1 MLSAWTRRK
10 SVDTI
15 THHEAGRSLKRTL
28 GWPHLVAL
36 GVGAIIGTGIY
47 TLTGVGAGIA
57 GPGVIL
63 SFAVAGLVC
72 ACAALLYAELATL
85 MPAAG
90 SAYTYTYAVLGE
102 ALAWIVG
109 WSLILEYAVGSATV
123 AVGWSGY
130 LGGMLKA
137 SGIDLPI
144 EIMAGPHMG
153 GIVNLPAVLI
163 SLAIT
168 GMLVAGTRE
177 SATLNIG
184 LVLIKIAALTLF
196 LIFAMPAFDATKLD
210 PFMPFGFM
218 ASDMDGQTKGVMAA
232 AAIVFFAYFG
242 FDAVSTS
249 AEEAKDPGRDLVIG
263 IIGSLALCTVIYML
277 VAAVA
282 VGAVPFGEFST
293 SPEPLA
299 FILRSLGFPYLG
311 AAIGIAAI
319 IALPSVI
326 LVLLYGQSRIF
337 FVMARDGLL
346 PHHLSAVH
354 ATRGTPVLVTVIT
367 GGAIAIVS
375 GFLRLDEIAAL
386 ANSGT
391 LLAFIA
397 VALCTMILRIRR
409 PDLKRIY
416 STPLVWV
423 VGPLAIGG
431 CLFLFVSLPFI
442 TMLRFLAWNAVG
454 FVIYLAYG
462 QYKSRL
468 AIAAAKS

>member
-1 MLSAWTRRK
+1 LT
-10 SVDTI
+10 
-15 THHEAGRSLKRTL
+15 
-28 GWPHLVAL
+28 AL

-63 SFAVAGLVC
+63 AFAVAGIVC
-72 ACAALLYAELATL
+72 ACAALLYAEMSTM

-90 SAYTYTYAVLGE
+90 SAYTYTYAVIGE
-102 ALAWIVG
+102 AVAWIVG
-109 WSLILEYAVGSATV
+109 WSLILEYAVGAATV

-130 LGGMLKA
+130 FGGMMR
-137 SGIDLPI
+137 SVGIELPQAI
-144 EIMAGPHMG
+144 LAGPHLG
-153 GIVNLPAVLI
+153 GVVNLPAVII
-163 SLAIT
+163 SLIIT

-177 SATLNIG
+177 SATFNIA
-184 LVLIKIAALTLF
+184 LVLIKMVALTVF
-196 LIFAMPAFDATKLD
+196 IIFAGPAFDPTKLD
-210 PFMPFGFM
+210 PFMPFGFL
-218 ASDMDGQTKGVMAA
+218 ATNVDGKTVGVMAA

-242 FDAVSTS
+242 FDAVSTA
-249 AEEAKDPGRDLVIG
+249 AEEAIDPGRDLVIG
-263 IIGSLALCTVIYML
+263 IIGSLAVCTVIYML

-282 VGAVPFGEFST
+282 VGAVPFGEFAA

-299 FILRSLGFPYLG
+299 YILRSLGFPYLG

-346 PHHLSAVH
+346 PHSLSTVH
-354 ATRGTPVLVTVIT
+354 ATRGTPMAMTLIT
-367 GGAIAIVS
+367 GGSIAVVS

-397 VALCTMILRIRR
+397 VAACTMILRVRR
-409 PDLKRIY
+409 PELPRIY
-416 STPLVWV
+416 ATPAVWI

-431 CLFLFVSLPFI
+431 CLFLFVSLPVE
-442 TMLRFLAWNAVG
+442 TMLRFVAWNALG

-462 QYKSRL
+462 IRKSRL
-468 AIAAAKS
+468 ALAQ